1 MHVSMFNRN
10 LWDAAHGIAHCT
22 VVHVHT
28 GNYHIE
34 PFFTVWAHGG
44 LIGPS

>member
-1 MHVSMFNRN
+1 MFNRN

-22 VVHVHT
+22 VHT